1 MDILWVNLLRIV
13 HIFAGVLWVG
23 AAFLFLFFI
32 SPGVKATAP
41 EGQKFLQ
48 HFLIRQKYPMFMS
61 IVSALTV
68 LAGAV
73 LFWRD
78 AGGDLLGWIQTGPG
92 LGFTIGSVAALVVVP
107 MGFLLMSPR
116 GERIGQLGAQ
126 IEAAGGPPT
135 ADQLAEL
142 QKLDKELH
150 TLEWIDFILL
160 AISLVTMATARYW
173 LF

>member
-1 MDILWVNLLRIV
+1 MDIFLINLVRLV

-32 SPGVKATAP
+32 GPSVKATAP

-48 HFLIRQKYPMFMS
+48 YFLVRKKYPMFMG
-61 IVSALTV
+61 IVSILTV
-68 LAGAV
+68 LAGA
-73 LFWRD
+73 LLLWRD
-78 AGGDLLGWIQTGPG
+78 ISGDLLGYIQTGPG
-92 LGFTIGSVAALVVVP
+92 LGFAIGSLAAIIVVP
-107 MGFLLMSPR
+107 IGLFLMSPR

-126 IEAAGGPPT
+126 IEAAGGPPS
-135 ADQLAEL
+135 ADQMAEL
-142 QKLDKELH
+142 ERLDKELH

-160 AISLVTMATARYW
+160 SISLLTMATARYW